1 MFSYGLEKFF
11 GVNIFFFKN
20 LRFLEDISVAKVF
33 TTVLRKNN
41 FFFCV
46 IRNCIYLFQNYFTS
60 GSAQLFALLRPE
72 VYFNNSVDKI
82 GWWRCICV
90 ECIQFLSVKKIV
102 LSFFFSCSVIF
113 FLLGDN
119 VSEAFVFI
127 SRDTIIW

>member
-82 GWWRCICV
+82 G
-90 ECIQFLSVKKIV
+90 
-102 LSFFFSCSVIF
+102 
-113 FLLGDN
+113 
-119 VSEAFVFI
+119 
-127 SRDTIIW
+127 